1 MEKVFERLKG
11 LHVADCMST
20 NVVPILAH
28 QTMTQAAQLLCEH
41 GISGGPVV
49 DEQGRCVG
57 MLSAAD
63 FMRREHAPGDA
74 RAASAYAKSAHDRAG
89 EGALPLEI
97 TEIFTD
103 TVSRHMSPAV
113 QSVRADTPLVEA
125 ARMMCGCH
133 VHRLPVLDQQGRP
146 EGMLTA
152 LDLSAVLVHV
162 MNEAEQSEL
171 PRRG

>member
-1 MEKVFERLKG
+1 MEKIFERLKS
-11 LHVADCMST
+11 LRVSDCMST
-20 NVVPILAH
+20 NVVPLLAH
-28 QTMTQAAQLLCEH
+28 QSMSQAAQLLCEH

-49 DEQGRCVG
+49 DDQGRCVG

-63 FMRREHAPGDA
+63 FMRREFTPTDGLG
-74 RAASAYAKSAHDRAG
+74 ASAYAKSAHDRTG
-89 EGALPLEI
+89 EGDLPLEI
-97 TEIFTD
+97 TEIFLD

-162 MNEAEQSEL
+162 MNEAEQNEL
-171 PRRG
+171 SHQG